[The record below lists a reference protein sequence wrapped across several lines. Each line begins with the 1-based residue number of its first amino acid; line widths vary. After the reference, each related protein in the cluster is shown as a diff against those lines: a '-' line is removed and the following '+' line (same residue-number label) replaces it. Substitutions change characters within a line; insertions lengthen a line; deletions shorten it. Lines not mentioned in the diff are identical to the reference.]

1 MGPHHRRFETRMVS
15 NRNNNTNIGTTTKHR
30 GGTRCGYF
38 FTTTTILWQYSN
50 VGNLFIMSS
59 GAERSIRYHV
69 ALQRVPTRCYRDG
82 SERVC
87 WKLTFIQIIPSRPLW
102 LEAVE
107 LTYLASTYGSA
118 HRAHHS
124 SQTN

>member
-1 MGPHHRRFETRMVS
+1 MGGYRKQPSAIRNKGGIQSEWNGIIIQTSETQRSM
-15 NRNNNTNIGTTTKHR
+15 

-59 GAERSIRYHV
+59 GAEHSIRYRV
-69 ALQRVPTRCYRDG
+69 ASQRVPTRCYRDR

-87 WKLTFIQIIPSRPLW
+87 WKLTFIQIIPARPL
-102 LEAVE
+102 
-107 LTYLASTYGSA
+107 
-118 HRAHHS
+118 
-124 SQTN
+124 